1 MSIEKK
7 SELDKLIVIP
17 WEKEY
22 RKEVESS
29 SKESLPF
36 ETLKTNYLI
45 LQEYEEGISEYGM
58 IVEDEKGFPLILS
71 DLKYFQEFR
80 VNFIE
85 KK

>member
-1 MSIEKK
+1 MSSEKK
-7 SELDKLIVIP
+7 LELDKLIVIP

-22 RKEVESS
+22 RKETESK

-36 ETLKTNYLI
+36 DLVKSNHLI
-45 LQEYEEGISEYGM
+45 LQEYEEGIIEYGM

-71 DLKYFQEFR
+71 DLRYFQEFR
-80 VNFIE
+80 ANFIE